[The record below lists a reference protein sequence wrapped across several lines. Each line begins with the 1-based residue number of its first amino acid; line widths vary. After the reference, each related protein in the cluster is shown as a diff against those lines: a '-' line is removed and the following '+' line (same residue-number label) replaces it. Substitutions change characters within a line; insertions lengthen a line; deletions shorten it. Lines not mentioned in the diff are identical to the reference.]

1 MSDLGLARY
10 RGYADLETAAPLK
23 ARLALDQALPAFT
36 ANPAALLRLRG
47 KGSIAMGADA
57 DLVQLDATGNAQT
70 VIIRGQVHVR
80 DGVAI
85 RRGTF
90 ET

>member
-1 MSDLGLARY
+1 MGVGSAGALLQTLRELVAG
-10 RGYADLETAAPLK
+10 G
-23 ARLALDQALPAFT
+23 LALDQALPAFT